1 MPATLDRRLETT
13 RMILHAASRVL
24 GCDSVQLLMVDEQRK
39 TLRFTASVTNR
50 ELPSLHAA
58 ERELGFQLDGAEMP
72 LAVSSSTLVRSFREE
87 RLFVTTSVAELAGDL
102 IPPDVVENVIKAI
115 GPRSFGVAPII
126 GRAGTIGVLV
136 YEKKDESGYSPEDR
150 DLLVSYADR
159 VGADLE
165 SQALSHEVEQL
176 EAMEAVGRPPELFVC
191 DARLTV
197 TASPGATTLVGRT
210 LWDALGVPEGPVADA
225 LQMTGGEGA
234 QTNGVA
240 TVTLRGSAGTHLRL
254 TLLRTG
260 DLVVAACEDVAE
272 SERIRRESERVRDHL
287 AKVLHSVDDVILTL
301 DAEGR
306 VVEGNAAVRRAL
318 GYATEEL
325 TGKSAVD
332 LCADERSR
340 KRVDEMR
347 LHLRS
352 SGFAEGELRLR
363 RRDGRAIVAEV
374 SALLLADDEER
385 PAGVLWRIHD
395 ATERRRGEAERKRLR
410 ERLLQTERLS
420 ALGEMAARI
429 AHEVRN
435 PLVSIGAAAQVVA
448 EELGDGSAVVGEAR
462 AIVRE
467 VRRLDGIVSDFLR
480 FARPVTKDKRPLDL
494 VPVVREAVELARKK
508 PGGTGASPVEV
519 RLTLGSPSLLVS
531 CDPDGIKQV
540 LLNVLWNAVEASP
553 HDGAVEC
560 EARVLGDHVEL
571 TVADR
576 GPGIP
581 AELRSRV
588 FDPFFSTKTRGTGLG
603 LAISKQI
610 VDEHR
615 GRVRLLPRRG
625 GGTRVV
631 IHLPVDSH

>member
-1 MPATLDRRLETT
+1 
-13 RMILHAASRVL
+13 MILHAAARVL
-24 GCDSVQLLMVDEQRK
+24 GCDSVQLLMVDEERR
-39 TLRFTASVTNR
+39 TLRFTTSITNR
-50 ELPSLHAA
+50 ELPRLQAA

-72 LAVSSSTLVRSFREE
+72 LTVSSSTLVRSFHEE

-102 IPPDVVENVIKAI
+102 IPAEVVENVTKAI

-136 YEKKDESGYSPEDR
+136 YEKQDESGFSPEDR

-165 SQALSHEVEQL
+165 SQVLSHDVERL
-176 EAMEAVGRPPELFVC
+176 ERLEAVGRPPEVHVC
-191 DARLTV
+191 NAQLVV
-197 TASPGATTLVGRT
+197 TASPASPVLVGRP
-210 LWDALGVPEGPVADA
+210 LWDALGVPEGPVMDA
-225 LQMTGGEGA
+225 LAMAGGGGGEGGA
-234 QTNGVA
+234 ANGVA

-254 TLLRTG
+254 TLVRAAA
-260 DLVVAACEDVAE
+260 DLVVAACEDLAE
-272 SERIRRESERVRDHL
+272 SDRIRRESERARDHL

-306 VVEGNAAVRRAL
+306 VVEGNQAVRRAL
-318 GYATEEL
+318 GYQAAEL
-325 TGKSAVD
+325 AGKSAID

-448 EELGDGSAVVGEAR
+448 EELGEGSPVVEEAR

-480 FARPVTKDKRPLDL
+480 FARPVQKDKRPVDL

-508 PGGTGASPVEV
+508 PGSGGGAASEV
-519 RLTLGSPSLLVS
+519 SLTLGAPTLLVT
-531 CDPDGIKQV
+531 CDPDGVKQV

-553 HDGAVEC
+553 PGAPVEC

-581 AELRSRV
+581 PALRSRV

-631 IHLPVDSH
+631 IHLPVDAH